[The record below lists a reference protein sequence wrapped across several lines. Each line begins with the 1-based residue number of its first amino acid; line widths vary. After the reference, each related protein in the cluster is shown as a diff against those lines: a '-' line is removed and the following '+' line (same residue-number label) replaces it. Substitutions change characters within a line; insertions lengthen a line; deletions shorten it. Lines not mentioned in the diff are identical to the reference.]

1 MSLEEI
7 EMNFNQIN
15 ETIDILQKS
24 LEITYLDA
32 FIETSNNLLD
42 NKSAHVE
49 SGLPND
55 QDVKLLNQIYK
66 KMNLESLSSEDVRKV
81 IQLVLLKATRQE
93 KIQPNHQMTPD
104 TIGFLVAFVL
114 EKLMGEKKTF
124 SLLDITVGSG
134 NLLTTILNQ
143 MSTDKFEISKAYGVD
158 NDDTML
164 SIAGLSGQLQ
174 RLNLDLFHQDAI
186 DDLVVKKSDVVI
198 ADLPIGYYPLD
209 ERVSHFK
216 THTNEGH
223 SYVHH
228 LLIEQS
234 VNYLND
240 GGFGVYL
247 VPTGLFETEEA
258 KKLLVYIQEN
268 AYLQGMLNLP
278 ANLFSS
284 AGSRK
289 SILIIQKHGNN
300 SKQVD
305 EVLLGD
311 FPSLKDEEQFQ
322 NFVKTL
328 DKWIQIN
335 FNNR

>member
-114 EKLMGEKKTF
+114 EKLMGGKKTF

-216 THTNEGH
+216 TRASEGH

-305 EVLLGD
+305 KVLLGD

>member
-7 EMNFNQIN
+7 ETNFNQIN

-42 NKSAHVE
+42 NKSTHVE
-49 SGLPND
+49 AGLPNER
-55 QDVKLLNQIYK
+55 DVKILNQIYK
-66 KMNLESLSSEDVRKV
+66 RMNLESLSSEDVRKV

-114 EKLMGEKKTF
+114 EKLMGTNKVF

-143 MSTDKFEISKAYGVD
+143 MSADNFEISKAYGVD

-174 RLNLDLFHQDAI
+174 RLSLDLFHQDAI
-186 DDLVVKKSDVVI
+186 DDLIVKKADVVI

-209 ERVSHFK
+209 ARVAHFE
-216 THTNEGH
+216 TRAAEGH

-234 VNYLND
+234 IKYMND

-258 KKLLVYIQEN
+258 KKLLAYIQSN
-268 AYLQGMLNLP
+268 AYLQGLLNLP
-278 ANLFSS
+278 VNLFSS
-284 AGSRK
+284 ANSRK
-289 SILIIQKHGNN
+289 SILILQKHGAN
-300 SKQVD
+300 SAQVD

-322 NFVKTL
+322 DFVKTL
-328 DKWIQIN
+328 DKWIQTN
-335 FNNR
+335 FNNK

>member
-42 NKSAHVE
+42 NKSVHVE
-49 SGLPND
+49 DGLPNE
-55 QDVKLLNQIYK
+55 QDVKILNQIYK
-66 KMNLESLSSEDVRKV
+66 KMNLNTLSAEDVRKV
-81 IQLVLLKATRQE
+81 VQLVLLKATRQE
-93 KIQPNHQMTPD
+93 SIQPNHQITPD

-114 EKLMGEKKTF
+114 EKIISTKKSF

-134 NLLTTILNQ
+134 NLLTTVLNQ
-143 MSTDKFEISKAYGVD
+143 MTADKFEISKAYGID

-174 RLNLDLFHQDAI
+174 HLNLELFHQDAV
-186 DDLVVKKSDVVI
+186 DDLIVKKSDVVI

-209 ERVSHFK
+209 ERVTHFD
-216 THTNEGH
+216 THATEGH

-234 VNYLND
+234 IKYLND
-240 GGFGVYL
+240 GGFGIFL

-258 KKLLVYIQEN
+258 KKLLIYIQSN

-278 ANLFSS
+278 VELFSS
-284 AGSRK
+284 ANSRK
-289 SILIIQKHGNN
+289 SILILQKHGEG

-322 NFVKTL
+322 SFVKTL
-328 DKWIQIN
+328 DKWIKAN
-335 FNNR
+335 FNNK

>member
-7 EMNFNQIN
+7 EMNFNQIS

-42 NKSAHVE
+42 NKSTHVE
-49 SGLPND
+49 DGLPNE
-55 QDVKLLNQIYK
+55 QDIKLLNQIYK
-66 KMNLESLSSEDVRKV
+66 KMNLDTLSSEDVRKV
-81 IQLVLLKATRQE
+81 VQLILLKATRKE
-93 KIQPNHQMTPD
+93 RIQPNHQMTPD
-104 TIGFLVAFVL
+104 TIGFLAAFVL
-114 EKLMGEKKTF
+114 EKLMNSKKTF

-134 NLLTTILNQ
+134 NLLTTVLNQ
-143 MSTDKFEISKAYGVD
+143 MTADHFKISKAYGVD

-174 RLNLDLFHQDAI
+174 RLNLELFHQDAI
-186 DDLVVKKSDVVI
+186 DDLIVKKSDVVI

-209 ERVSHFK
+209 ERVTHFA
-216 THTNEGH
+216 THATEGH

-234 VNYLND
+234 INYLNE

-258 KKLLVYIQEN
+258 KKLLTYIQAN

-278 ANLFSS
+278 VELFSS
-284 AGSRK
+284 ANSRK
-289 SILIIQKHGNN
+289 SILILQKHGNN
-300 SKQVD
+300 SAQVD

-322 NFVKTL
+322 GFVKTL
-328 DKWIQIN
+328 DKWIQTN
-335 FNNR
+335 FNNK